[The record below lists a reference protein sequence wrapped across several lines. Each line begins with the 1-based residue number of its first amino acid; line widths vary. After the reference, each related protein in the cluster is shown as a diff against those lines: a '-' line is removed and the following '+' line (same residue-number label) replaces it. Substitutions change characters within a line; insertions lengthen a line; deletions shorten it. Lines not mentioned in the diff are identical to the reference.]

1 MEDKYKEAMVSS
13 AQLYNEKT
21 TLIFHVE
28 NLKDRSADHTHL
40 LFNLFI
46 TGFTN

>member
-21 TLIFHVE
+21 TLIFQVE
-28 NLKDRSADHTHL
+28 SLKDRWAAIEVYPRVTKSS
-40 LFNLFI
+40 LFC
-46 TGFTN
+46 